1 MRKRIDMTGQ
11 RFDRLTVICYDHRDS
26 GDSLWRC
33 RCDCGNEVVVRRKN
47 LLSGLT
53 KSCGCLKREIGVEKA
68 KKMREVQKNKQTEDL
83 TGKVFGNLTVIQPE
97 RISSYL
103 CRCSCGR
110 EGIYSAGDLL
120 TGRRR
125 SCGCGPKGSKPVN
138 IDGQRFGKLVVLRRN
153 QEASTA
159 VSHLI
164 FDCRCDC
171 GNEITVYGRELRS
184 GRKTSCGC
192 DRRTTKNIA
201 ADFARKHGCSVC
213 ADKKYCDRTICKYE
227 NEFARRKK
235 NEMEAKEEC

>member
-1 MRKRIDMTGQ
+1 MRKRVDMAGQ

-53 KSCGCLKREIGVEKA
+53 KSCGCLKREKGVEKA
-68 KKMREVQKNKQTEDL
+68 KKMREVRKKKQTEDL
-83 TGKVFGNLTVIQPE
+83 TGKVFGKLTVIQPE

-103 CRCSCGR
+103 CRCECGR

-159 VSHLI
+159 VGHLI

-192 DRRTTKNIA
+192 DSRTAKNIA
-201 ADFARKHGCSVC
+201 ADFSRKHGCSVC
-213 ADKKYCDRTICKYE
+213 ADKKYCNRTICKYE
-227 NEFARRKK
+227 K
-235 NEMEAKEEC
+235 EMT

>member
-1 MRKRIDMTGQ
+1 MRKRVDMAGQ
-11 RFDRLTVICYDHRDS
+11 RFDRLTVICFDHRDS

-68 KKMREVQKNKQTEDL
+68 KKMREVRKKKQTEDL
-83 TGKVFGNLTVIQPE
+83 TGKVFGKLTVIQPE

-120 TGRRR
+120 SGRRR

-159 VSHLI
+159 VGHLI

-192 DRRTTKNIA
+192 DSRTIKNIA
-201 ADFARKHGCSVC
+201 EDFSRKHGCSVC
-213 ADKKYCDRTICKYE
+213 ADKKYCNRIICKYE

-235 NEMEAKEEC
+235 NEMEAKEKC

>member
-1 MRKRIDMTGQ
+1 
-11 RFDRLTVICYDHRDS
+11 
-26 GDSLWRC
+26 
-33 RCDCGNEVVVRRKN
+33 
-47 LLSGLT
+47 
-53 KSCGCLKREIGVEKA
+53 
-68 KKMREVQKNKQTEDL
+68 MREVRKKKQTEDL
-83 TGKVFGNLTVIQPE
+83 TGKVFGMLTVIQPE

-125 SCGCGPKGSKPVN
+125 SCGCGKKGSKPVN

-153 QEASTA
+153 KEASTA

-213 ADKKYCDRTICKYE
+213 ADKKHCNRTICKYE

-235 NEMEAKEEC
+235 NEMEEKEEC